1 MCLIVCIREL
11 ILRDS
16 KPKAI
21 LPSFSFYIY
30 RTYCPIYLQALLLK
44 VSGFCSILHGRIG
57 LMWFISSAGV
67 GGRNFDRFALFHFC
81 RQLKK
86 YILWLLWQAF
96 IAPGLKRFRGAVTSK
111 CCFHNSKTKYSSFSF
126 FFCCYFAVQRGTKFS
141 KLISVN
147 SFSEET
153 WRDSL
158 ALKRNQQK
166 CLSDDIP
173 AVSHTFAEFCSKW

>member
-30 RTYCPIYLQALLLK
+30 RTYCPIYLQVLLLK

-81 RQLKK
+81 QQLKK

-111 CCFHNSKTKYSSFSF
+111 YCFHNSKIKYSSFSF
-126 FFCCYFAVQRGTKFS
+126 FFFVVVLRCKEEQNLANSYFSQQFQ
-141 KLISVN
+141 
-147 SFSEET
+147 
-153 WRDSL
+153 WRN
-158 ALKRNQQK
+158 LKGFPR
-166 CLSDDIP
+166 P
-173 AVSHTFAEFCSKW
+173 